1 MALIRMDIQT
11 VVVGGGNI
19 TSLVIL
25 RTRADGRDVQ
35 LPIRIGTVEAT
46 AISMGVNGAPAKRPL
61 THDLLLSTIKA
72 LGAQVESIT
81 IAKVEGTTFYARI
94 TLRLPDESVRNIDAR
109 PSDAIALAVRAGAPI
124 FATEDVVDSRGG
136 GAPAL
141 ARGVPLVR
149 GEPLPRRLR
158 GIRRVAF
165 PSAAVGVVKKS
176 APN

>member
-109 PSDAIALAVRAGAPI
+109 PSDAIGCGRYRHAAR
-124 FATEDVVDSRGG
+124 FRRRRGG

-158 GIRRVAF
+158 RNRGVGF
-165 PSAAVGVVKKS
+165 PSLCC
-176 APN
+176 